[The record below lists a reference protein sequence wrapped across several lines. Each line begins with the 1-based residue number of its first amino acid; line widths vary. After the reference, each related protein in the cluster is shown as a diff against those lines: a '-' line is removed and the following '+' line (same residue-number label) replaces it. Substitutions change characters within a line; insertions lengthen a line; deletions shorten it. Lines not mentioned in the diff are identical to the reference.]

1 METWIKF
8 DIVKKD
14 AAILDPFNAMQ
25 PKIIPVEV
33 RADPLTG
40 RTARICHFMRLQWK
54 KPDLARL
61 VAGTEAGCPFC
72 PDKVLKATPCFPAE
86 ITPDGRFFRGDHV
99 LFPNLAPYD
108 GLGAVATLGS
118 RHYTPMAEIEP
129 ARIAGG
135 MLLAMDFF
143 RRVRAIGHPESVYH
157 LLSWNYMPASGSSLI
172 HPHLQVF
179 ASSTAPNQLREELTA
194 AKAYFLANGRTYWED
209 LVEMERSD
217 GRRFLGRQ
225 GRISWLANFA
235 PFSVAGDVVAVVDD
249 CRVMLDLTEEDVA
262 SIARGLTA
270 AMAAYDKMGIYNFN
284 VCFFPGAAQD
294 RFAQLHMVFS
304 PRIYYNPILATPDT
318 TALRTLYNESI
329 CVGFPEEIVAMI
341 KPEFQTIP
349 GMEGG

>member
-1 METWIKF
+1 MKF
-8 DIVKKD
+8 ELTQKEAV
-14 AAILDPFNAMQ
+14 ILDPTHAMR
-25 PKIIPVEV
+25 PKTIPVEV

-54 KPDLARL
+54 KPDLEKL
-61 VAGTEAGCPFC
+61 VAGTDATCPFC
-72 PDKVLKATPCFPAE
+72 PDRVLQATPCFPAD
-86 ITPDGRFFRGDHV
+86 IAPDGRFFRGDHV

-118 RHYTPMAEIEP
+118 RHYIPMAEIEP

-135 MLLAMDFF
+135 IRLAMDFY
-143 RRVRAIGHPESVYH
+143 RRVQAIGHPESVYH

-179 ASSTAPNQLREELTA
+179 ASSTAPNQLREELA
-194 AKAYFLANGRTYWED
+194 AAEAYFRANGRTYWDD
-209 LVEMERSD
+209 LVEVERSED
-217 GRRFLGRQ
+217 RRFLGRQ

-235 PFSVAGDVVAVVDD
+235 PFSVAGDVLAVVDD

-262 SIARGLTA
+262 GIAQGLTA
-270 AMAAYDKMGIYNFN
+270 AMAGYDQMGIYNFN
-284 VCFFPGAAQD
+284 VCFFPGTQPD
-294 RFAQLHMVFS
+294 RFARLHLVFS

-329 CVGFPEEIVAMI
+329 CVGFPEEIVGMI
-341 KPEFQTIP
+341 KPEFQALRRP
-349 GMEGG
+349 DGGP